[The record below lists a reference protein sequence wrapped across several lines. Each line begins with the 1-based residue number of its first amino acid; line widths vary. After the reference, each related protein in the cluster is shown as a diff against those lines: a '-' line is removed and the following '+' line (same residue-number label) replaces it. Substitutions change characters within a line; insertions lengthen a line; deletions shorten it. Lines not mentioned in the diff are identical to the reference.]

1 MGSLRKKGDRWYF
14 SIELPAENGKRK
26 RIERAGGKTK
36 KEAQEKMKLFEA
48 EVLKNGYKEES
59 KMTLKELAN
68 IWIDKYSKINC
79 KDSTVELYE
88 RVLRLHI
95 LPKLGKYKVADIRAG
110 VINDFYNSL
119 KTEDYK
125 YSMAHLTK
133 NVLNSCLDFAV
144 FPLEIIYGNPCSSV
158 KFPKFEKDLEEKSII
173 TPEDLE
179 LILEK
184 GEKYY
189 NFNEMCILLYNT
201 GLRISEALALQ
212 WDDIDFTEKVI
223 HIRHNLNTKNKME
236 FELTTP
242 KTRNSVRDIYFN
254 EDVEKVF
261 KSLKKKQSENRI
273 HYGKF
278 YKKLEYNFIF
288 TSMEGNILTR
298 NTFANKANALSKKGC
313 IKFTMHSFR
322 HTHATMLL
330 QAGANMKDVQARL
343 GHSDISTT
351 MNIYVQATEE
361 SKKDALKKFDEY
373 IKTSDI

>member
-14 SIELPAENGKRK
+14 SVELPAENGKRK
-26 RIERAGGKTK
+26 RVERAGGKTK

-48 EVLKNGYKEES
+48 EILKNGYKEES
-59 KMTLKELAN
+59 KMQFEELAN
-68 IWIDKYSKINC
+68 IWIEKYSKINC

-95 LPKLGKYKVADIRAG
+95 IPKLGKYKVIDIRAG

-119 KTEDYK
+119 KVEDYK

-133 NVLNSCLDFAV
+133 NVLNSCLNFAV
-144 FPLEIIYGNPCSSV
+144 FPLEIINGNPCNSV
-158 KFPKFEKDLEEKSII
+158 KFPKFPKDLEEKSIVSS
-173 TPEDLE
+173 EDLE

-184 GEKYY
+184 GQKYY

-212 WDDIDFTEKVI
+212 WEDIDFKERII
-223 HIRHNLNTKNKME
+223 HIRHNLNTKNRKD

-242 KTRNSVRDIYFN
+242 KTKNSVRDIYFN

-261 KSLKKKQSENRI
+261 KALKKNQSEKRI
-273 HYGKF
+273 YYGNF
-278 YKKLEYNFIF
+278 YKKLEYNFVF
-288 TSMEGNILTR
+288 TSKEGCIMTR
-298 NTFANKANALSKKGC
+298 NAFANRANTLSKNGC
-313 IKFTMHSFR
+313 NKFTMHSFR

-373 IKTSDI
+373 IKTSNI

>member
-1 MGSLRKKGDRWYF
+1 MGSVRKKGDRWYF
-14 SIELPAENGKRK
+14 SVELPTENGKRK
-26 RIERAGGKTK
+26 RVERAGGKTK
-36 KEAQEKMKLFEA
+36 KEALEKMKVFEV
-48 EVLKNGYKEES
+48 EVLKFGYKEES
-59 KMTLKELAN
+59 KMRFEELAN
-68 IWIDKYSKINC
+68 IWIEKYSKMNC
-79 KDSTVELYE
+79 KDTTVELYE
-88 RVLRLHI
+88 RVIRLHI
-95 LPKLGKYKVADIRAG
+95 LPKLGNYKVIDIRAG

-119 KTEDYK
+119 KKEDYK
-125 YSMAHLTK
+125 YSMANLTK
-133 NVLNSCLDFAV
+133 NILNSCLNFAV

-158 KFPKFEKDLEEKSII
+158 KFPKFPKDLKEKTIVSS
-173 TPEDLE
+173 EDLNI
-179 LILEK
+179 ILEK
-184 GEKYY
+184 GARYY

-212 WDDIDFTEKVI
+212 WEDIDFKERII
-223 HIRHNLNTKNKME
+223 HIRHNLNTKNRKV

-261 KSLKKKQSENRI
+261 KSLKKKQSEKRI
-273 HYGKF
+273 YYGNF

-288 TSMEGNILTR
+288 TSPEGTIMTR
-298 NTFANKANALSKKGC
+298 NTFANKANTLSKKGC
-313 IKFTMHSFR
+313 NKFTMHSFR

-373 IKTSDI
+373 IKTSNI